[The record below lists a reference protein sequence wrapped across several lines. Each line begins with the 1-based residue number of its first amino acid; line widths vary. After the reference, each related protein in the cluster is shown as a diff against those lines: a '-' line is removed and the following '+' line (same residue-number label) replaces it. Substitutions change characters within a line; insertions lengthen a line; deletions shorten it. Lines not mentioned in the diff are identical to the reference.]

1 MTFSVGRFAR
11 QANAALTVQYGET
24 VVMMTI
30 TKSDSVRP
38 GVNYFPLMVDYDE
51 KLYAAGKIKGSRFI
65 KREGRPSDEAVTNAR
80 MIDRALRPLFDQRIK
95 EDLQV
100 IATVL
105 SYDEEN
111 DSDILGIIGGAA
123 VAAISDIPF
132 EPVIS
137 ATRVGRINGEWV
149 VNPSIEAKSKSDLDL
164 VVASSAE
171 KVIMLEG
178 DAAEISEED
187 FIAAVEFG
195 KKQNRVVIETI
206 QKMVQEIGKE
216 KFTVEVTELPE
227 ELKADIKSFASPKL
241 EDVLYLSKKQDRKK
255 GLKNALSELTEEL
268 VEKYADQYEDL
279 ADELPGL
286 MKDYMMSVA
295 EELITQNIL
304 DDAKRID
311 GRALDEVRP
320 LEVDSGILPRPHGT
334 GYFMRGETQVLT
346 VATLGA
352 PGAEQIVDAMEEE
365 FKKRYMHHYNF
376 PPYSVGEV
384 APLRGPSRRDIGHG
398 ALAEKAIE
406 RLIPEKEEFPYT
418 IRLVSEVLGSNGS
431 SSMAATCGSSLALFD
446 AGVPMKKHVAGVA
459 MGIAQDGERYEIL
472 TDLQDLEDSEGG
484 MDFKIAG
491 TADGI
496 TAVQL
501 DLKSDGIDADMV
513 RDTVMQNKQA
523 REHLISAMTQ
533 AISQPREELSPYAPR
548 ISKVQINPEKIRDLI
563 GPGGKM
569 INEIIEKTGVEID
582 IEDDGLVM
590 VTSTNEEASA
600 KALELIDNVTKE
612 AQVGET
618 YVGKVTRT
626 MDFGAFVEI
635 FGNTEGLIHISK
647 LSKKR
652 VNKVEDVVKV
662 GDTVE
667 VKVIEID
674 DLGRINLMLIS
685 KK

>member
-216 KFTVEVTELPE
+216 KFTVDVTELPE

-491 TADGI
+491 TTDGI